1 MTGPLR
7 PAEVGRETT
16 HRRHARPMRHRPFS
30 VGSIDRR
37 ASLEDLERASA
48 DAFVIDEGT
57 DLLEVRWRQVLDLQ
71 NS

>member
-1 MTGPLR
+1 
-7 PAEVGRETT
+7 
-16 HRRHARPMRHRPFS
+16 MRHRPFS